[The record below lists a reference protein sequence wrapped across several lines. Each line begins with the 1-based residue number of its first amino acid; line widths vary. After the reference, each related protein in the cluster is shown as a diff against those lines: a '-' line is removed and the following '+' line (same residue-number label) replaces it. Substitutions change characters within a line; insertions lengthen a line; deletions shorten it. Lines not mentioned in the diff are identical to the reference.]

1 MQRYKIS
8 HSKFIKNNPA
18 SINHFKD
25 ISLLYYMS
33 ALCTLTRSHWL
44 LLENVPNCCL
54 SIAELKGP
62 AEFWV
67 WKRKTGCKRPF
78 EEWGLLVKC
87 RKTSEE
93 QAGNGVDSLCANSIV
108 DIFRRL
114 SPFLTFKPHSEYCV
128 TLRLKYRKTWELP

>member
-1 MQRYKIS
+1 MQHYKIS
-8 HSKFIKNNPA
+8 HNKFIKNNPA

-33 ALCTLTRSHWL
+33 ALCTVTRSHWL

-54 SIAELKGP
+54 STAELKGP

-67 WKRKTGCKRPF
+67 WKRKTGRKLPF
-78 EEWGLLVKC
+78 EEWGLLVEC

-93 QAGNGVDSLCANSIV
+93 QAGNGVDSLCV
-108 DIFRRL
+108 PLLLPL
-114 SPFLTFKPHSEYCV
+114 STFSGGFPFSFHSNHI
-128 TLRLKYRKTWELP
+128 RNIA